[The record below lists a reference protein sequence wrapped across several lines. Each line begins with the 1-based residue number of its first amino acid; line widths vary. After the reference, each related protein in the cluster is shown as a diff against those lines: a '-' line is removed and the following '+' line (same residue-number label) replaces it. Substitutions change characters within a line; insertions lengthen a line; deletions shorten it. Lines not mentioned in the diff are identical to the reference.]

1 MALDTGKQ
9 VRIAF
14 NEVLDHFEKQQQMA
28 TLAETYDV
36 SGAELQNAQNG
47 IWRQVEQQASVQD
60 GWEFNDSDF
69 GDIIEMSYL
78 SQLGSPRN
86 SLKAISAQDIRDP
99 SFMERWAKAAAA
111 RLTSDQNSRIASVVK
126 DTGSL
131 FYNATV
137 DGTAGKTGYD
147 AVKMATTILSERQAA
162 QDMGVTVFLND
173 RDSQIVSSDIANRSN
188 MNGLPE
194 TVYKN
199 GMIAYGTAGANLY
212 ESNYLPSITG
222 SATPA
227 TTVATTVS
235 QKPVAKRTEAG
246 GIILPVDYRISDDI
260 TLTNASGFNV
270 GDWIEFTGRNA
281 LGLHDKTDTGVAMS
295 FKIVAKSGNN
305 IKTYPKPIALDD
317 ASLTTSE
324 LAYAN
329 IATQI
334 TAGDVPVRLNTANK
348 RSNMFWTNDSIEI
361 INGDA
366 PLEYLGAK
374 DGMEIMSETLA
385 SGTKVYMAYQGSI
398 NDFTLKCRLFTWYG
412 VTNRDPSRNGVFTIG

>member
-14 NEVLDHFEKQQQMA
+14 NNVLDHFEKQQQMA
-28 TLAETYDV
+28 VLAETYNV

-47 IWRQVEQQASVQD
+47 IWRQIEQQASVQD
-60 GWEFNDSDF
+60 GWDFNDADF

-78 SQLGSPRN
+78 SQLSSPRN
-86 SLKAISAQDIRDP
+86 SLKALRADDFRDP
-99 SFMERWAKAAAA
+99 QFMERWATTAAS
-111 RLTSDQNSRIASVVK
+111 RLTADQNSRIANVVK

-147 AVKMATTILSERQAA
+147 AVKMATTMLSERQAA
-162 QDMGVTVFLND
+162 QDMGTTVFLND
-173 RDSQIVSSDIANRSN
+173 RDAQVVSSDIANRSN

-194 TVYKN
+194 TTYKN
-199 GMIAYGTAGANLY
+199 GMIAYNTAGSNLY
-212 ESNYLPSITG
+212 ESSYLPSITG

-235 QKPVAKRTEAG
+235 QKPVAQRTEAG
-246 GIILPVDYRISDDI
+246 GIILPVDYRISDAIAFTD
-260 TLTNASGFNV
+260 ASGFAV
-270 GDWIEFTGRNA
+270 GDWISFTGINS
-281 LGLHDKTDTGVAMS
+281 LGLHDKTNTGQEMT
-295 FKIVAKSGNN
+295 FKIVDITGNN
-305 IKTYPKPIALDD
+305 VKVYPKPIALDD
-317 ASLTTSE
+317 ASLTDSE

-334 TAGDVPVRLNTANK
+334 TSGDVPVRLNTANK

-366 PLEYLGAK
+366 PLEYLGEL
-374 DGMEIMSETLA
+374 DGMKVMSETLA

-412 VTNRDPSRNGVFTIG
+412 VTNRDPSRNGVFTIS